1 MTTTRFDGGNVV
13 PFSGVAKHPEKVRS
27 TRDLVQVF
35 ISELLATRRS
45 GPTLA
50 EWLKRKALANELALR
65 FGLDPA
71 PWEDWERKAQ
81 TNIDLWRAI
90 SAAEIGG
97 TRETN

>member
-1 MTTTRFDGGNVV
+1 MTTTQFDGSNVV

-35 ISELLATRRS
+35 INELLATRRN

-50 EWLKRKALANELALR
+50 EWFQRKELANELALR

-71 PWEDWERKAQ
+71 PWEEWERKAQ

-90 SAAEIGG
+90 SAAEIG
-97 TRETN
+97 RKR